1 MLKYKHFP
9 MDVRERISQI
19 IEIKKLN
26 KNSFSKKVG
35 IQPQTLHHILKGR
48 QTYPSYQ
55 VLEKIAL
62 TFTDINLRW
71 LITGE
76 GSMILPPQQTFRYKE
91 LEE

>member
-35 IQPQTLHHILKGR
+35 IQPQTLHHI
-48 QTYPSYQ
+48 
-55 VLEKIAL
+55 I
-62 TFTDINLRW
+62 I
-71 LITGE
+71 I
-76 GSMILPPQQTFRYKE
+76 
-91 LEE
+91 